1 MQWQFVSFVDI
12 MQNRTRY
19 FQNGIHITVPSP
31 VLGNVKGPLELQVGM
46 VIIIDKL
53 GDGIVVTTGNHAG
66 RSFLVVN

>member
-1 MQWQFVSFVDI
+1 MAICLVC
-12 MQNRTRY
+12 RY
-19 FQNGIHITVPSP
+19 HAKSDQIFPNGIHITVPSP